1 GLTRKGGT
9 SMSLRSRLA
18 ARFLRTPRSPLSISS
33 SSTSGRKP
41 LQALESSALQEWAFT
56 RGTLQPIKDKRM
68 KLTISVL
75 GKDIETIAEDALHAL
90 VTAEGAV
97 TKASPTALAALATI
111 MNGVEKCLGDVVAG
125 AANPLQ
131 ALVNAPAEL

>member
-1 GLTRKGGT
+1 
-9 SMSLRSRLA
+9 
-18 ARFLRTPRSPLSISS
+18 
-33 SSTSGRKP
+33 
-41 LQALESSALQEWAFT
+41 
-56 RGTLQPIKDKRM
+56 M

-75 GKDIETIAEDALHAL
+75 GKDIEAVAEDALHAL

-97 TKASPTALAALATI
+97 TKASPTALAALATL

-131 ALVNAPAEL
+131 ALVNAPAELSDFEAAWPELKSFLATLGIK